1 MEKNISFDKDSSI
14 KHTESVKEAQGDF
27 GKIFFM

>member
-14 KHTESVKEAQGDF
+14 KHTESVKEAKGESEIINF
-27 GKIFFM
+27 V